1 MYGNQFGEF
10 VCGYW
15 GLNPEGDQF
24 GRGSGFFFTPN
35 EGGGRWDFRFCQI
48 VRSVY
53 RFLH

>member
-24 GRGSGFFFTPN
+24 GRGSGFFFTPT